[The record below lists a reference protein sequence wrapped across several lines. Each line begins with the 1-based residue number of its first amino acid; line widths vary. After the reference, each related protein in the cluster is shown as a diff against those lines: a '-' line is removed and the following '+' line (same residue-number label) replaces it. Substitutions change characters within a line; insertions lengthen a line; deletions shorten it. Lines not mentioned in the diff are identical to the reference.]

1 MMHSTLLIFLD
12 GVGIG
17 KNDSVNNPFFQNSFR
32 FLNEIFGETPHLE
45 TQSISKQNRFL
56 FPVDANL
63 GVEGLPQSGT
73 GQTSIFCGVNASK
86 IIGKHFGPFPFSTL
100 KPIIESENI
109 FNYFNQNNMKASF
122 ANAFPKIFFDY
133 INSGRKRL
141 NVTTLM
147 ALYSN
152 IKLFGLDHLL
162 SGNAVSSDI
171 TNRRWN
177 TKLKYNIPTIT
188 PEVAAERL
196 LRITAENNFT
206 LFEYF
211 FTDHLGHG
219 RNKDESEILLDD
231 LDRFLFT
238 IISQITDETTLLICS
253 DHGNLENI
261 GVKGHTNNPT
271 LTISAGFGALKLRE
285 RIKNLSQ
292 IKSAVIELYKESTK
306 SY

>member
-1 MMHSTLLIFLD
+1 MKKTLLIFLD

-17 KNDSVNNPFFQNSFR
+17 ENDSEINPFVQKR
-32 FLNEIFGETPHLE
+32 FNFLEEIFGGTPTLE
-45 TQSISKQNRFL
+45 NQEFSKNNKYL
-56 FPVDANL
+56 FPVDANM
-63 GVEGLPQSGT
+63 GVDGLPQSGT

-86 IIGKHFGPFPFSTL
+86 IIGKHFGPFPYSTL
-100 KPIIESENI
+100 KPIIEKENI
-109 FNYFNQNNMKASF
+109 FNSFLEKGLSVSF

-147 ALYSN
+147 ALYSKVKMFDVDDM
-152 IKLFGLDHLL
+152 IAGR
-162 SGNAVSSDI
+162 GVSSDL

-177 TKLKYNIPTIT
+177 TKLKYDIPVIT
-188 PEVAAERL
+188 PEGAANRL
-196 LRITAENNFT
+196 LKITDENNFT

-219 RNKDESEILLDD
+219 RNKDDFEILLDD
-231 LDRFLFT
+231 LDRFLFE
-238 IISQITDETTLLICS
+238 IISNISEDTSLLICS

-271 LTISAGFGALKLRE
+271 LSITAGYRALEL
-285 RIKNLSQ
+285 KNKINDLSD
-292 IKSAVIELYKESTK
+292 IKSAILSL
-306 SY
+306 